1 MGPVVNSLEFP
12 QEQQSNSLRVTP
24 LRVNR
29 PSTSFQP
36 ELEQILLTSA
46 GSPSSLQ
53 GFFNQIR
60 RNPLLTELLLS
71 SIRQSEF
78 SSPVQFPDEDDHL
91 RRHRRQATDQSE
103 ELGDFWWEQRPGQ
116 TIPES
121 TTQAAQQAPASLSP
135 TEEEI
140 EEDTF
145 EKRDTGGLGRNMD
158 FDYFRNESQL
168 VP

>member
-1 MGPVVNSLEFP
+1 MHHIVKFDVMKLE
-12 QEQQSNSLRVTP
+12 
-24 LRVNR
+24 
-29 PSTSFQP
+29 
-36 ELEQILLTSA
+36 
-46 GSPSSLQ
+46 
-53 GFFNQIR
+53 QIR

-140 EEDTF
+140 EEGISFIYQVMKIHLWCLKIFWLRYQWIGYSMAQFLKVHIVSYEIT
-145 EKRDTGGLGRNMD
+145 
-158 FDYFRNESQL
+158 
-168 VP
+168 